1 MSPAERRQTIQSAA
15 ARPGEG
21 SAATAAGSNR
31 PMPVFEYTAL
41 DVKGKTTSGII
52 DADGLQAARQKLR
65 SAGKFPVSVR
75 AAAETQPKKR
85 RRGLS
90 FKARFSRVKASEVAI
105 TTRQLATLI
114 GAGFP
119 LVSAIEA
126 MLPQTKSHGLKRTL
140 AGIKDSIVE
149 GNSFAHALSMY
160 PQAFPPIY
168 VNMVRAGES
177 SGTLEIVLER
187 LAEITE
193 KQQALANRIQA
204 ALAYPIFMLLFGAV
218 VLFILLTYIVPTITT
233 IFVDM
238 KQVLPTPTRVLILLS
253 GLFKDY
259 WVMLLA
265 LAVGGGI
272 AVSRFRK
279 TDYGRR
285 WTDRA
290 ALRLPLLGDLARK
303 LAVARFS
310 RTLGSLLENGVT
322 MLIALDIVKN
332 IAGNTLIADAVARAG
347 EEVSKGKSLWLS
359 LSEANV
365 FPMLPIQMIQ
375 VGEQSGEMEKMLYKI
390 ADVFESEVE
399 SSILRL
405 TSYLEPVMILVMGG
419 IVGFIVLSICLPIFE
434 MNQLIR

>member
-1 MSPAERRQTIQSAA
+1 
-15 ARPGEG
+15 
-21 SAATAAGSNR
+21 
-31 PMPVFEYTAL
+31 MPVFEYTAL
-41 DVKGKTTSGII
+41 DAKGKSTSGIL
-52 DADGLQAARQKLR
+52 DAEGLQAARQKLR
-65 SAGKFPVSVR
+65 SAGKFPVSIR
-75 AAAETQPKKR
+75 PAEEALPRLARQGR
-85 RRGLS
+85 LS
-90 FKARFSRVKASEVAI
+90 LKARLSRVKASEVAMI
-105 TTRQLATLI
+105 TRQLATLI

-126 MLPQTKSHGLKRTL
+126 LLPQTNSHALKRTL
-140 AGIKDSIVE
+140 ARIKDAIVE
-149 GNSFAHALSMY
+149 GNSFAQALAPY
-160 PQAFPPIY
+160 PHAFPPIY
-168 VNMVRAGES
+168 VNMVRAGET

-193 KQQALANRIQA
+193 KQQALSNRIQA

-218 VLFILLTYIVPTITT
+218 VLFVLLTYIVPTITT

-253 GLFKDY
+253 GFFKDF
-259 WVMLLA
+259 WWIVLA
-265 LAVGGGI
+265 LAAGAGLAAG
-272 AVSRFRK
+272 RFRA
-279 TDYGRR
+279 TAYGRR
-285 WTDRA
+285 WTDSLI
-290 ALRLPLLGDLARK
+290 LRLPLFGALARK

-322 MLIALDIVKN
+322 MLVALDIVKN
-332 IAGNTLIADAVARAG
+332 IAGNLLITEAVARAG

-359 LSEANV
+359 LSETQV

-390 ADVFESEVE
+390 ADVYENEVE
-399 SSILRL
+399 TTIVRL

-434 MNQLIR
+434 MNQMIR